1 MTSQPPLPARIH
13 PGHAFDG
20 MRIVAS
26 GDGARLIVARCS
38 CGAVLD
44 VADPLFAPCSEHR
57 GSACARCGG
66 SGEVVDHRALV
77 WRPATAEEIGLL
89 GGEQAATGLWDN
101 VGAGGEA

>member
-38 CGAVLD
+38 CGDVLD
-44 VADPLFAPCSEHR
+44 VADALFAPCPEHS
-57 GSACARCGG
+57 GSSCARCGG
-66 SGEVVDHRALV
+66 SGEVVDHRRLAWRAPSPAEVAL
-77 WRPATAEEIGLL
+77 L
-89 GGEQAATGLWDN
+89 
-101 VGAGGEA
+101 AG